1 MIHKIIKWHQQK
13 DRGLRACFK
22 LEPYK
27 ITKTKLYYEL
37 IKPLNPEVKGGS
49 IADKSTKYPNRTNQP
64 IQKPILY
71 SQTQNQT
78 RLNESYHLSV
88 HEETTS

>member
-1 MIHKIIKWHQQK
+1 MIHKIIKGHQQK
-13 DRGLRACFK
+13 DGGLRACFK

-27 ITKTKLYYEL
+27 TTITKLFYEL
-37 IKPLNPEVKGGS
+37 IKPQSPEVVGGS
-49 IADKSTKYPNRTNQP
+49 IVDKSTKYPNRTNQP

-71 SQTQNQT
+71 SQTQNKT
-78 RLNESYHLSV
+78 RLNKSYCLSA